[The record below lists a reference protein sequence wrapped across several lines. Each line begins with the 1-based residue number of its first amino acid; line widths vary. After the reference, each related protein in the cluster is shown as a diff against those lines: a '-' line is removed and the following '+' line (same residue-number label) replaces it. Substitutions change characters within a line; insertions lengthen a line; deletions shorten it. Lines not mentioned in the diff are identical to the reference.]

1 MIIDV
6 IEYRRISLRFRRTVS
21 ETVPRMKDAEVIDVL
36 DIAFLEIEAQRI
48 LFGEEVKRIQRFA
61 LSFCNWGD
69 VR

>member
-36 DIAFLEIEAQRI
+36 ESGSSTAIRDLSTVCKQ
-48 LFGEEVKRIQRFA
+48 IQA
-61 LSFCNWGD
+61 NISAT
-69 VR
+69 